1 MTSRI
6 ASILLLVLALSW
18 SVMAQSSSPMREGMW
33 EVNSTL
39 NIPGMGDAPPM
50 KHQQCITAAQIKDP
64 EAALPKMDNN
74 CKISNS
80 KLNGSTATYTL
91 TCTQP
96 TEVTGT
102 GEIKYAGSDSY
113 TGTLK
118 LDSGGASF
126 TLNYEAHRVGDCPK

>member
-1 MTSRI
+1 MRSRMTPS
-6 ASILLLVLALSW
+6 LLLVLTLSW
-18 SVMAQSSSPMREGMW
+18 TAMAQSSSPMREGLW

-39 NIPGMGDAPPM
+39 NIPGMGEAPPM

-74 CKISNS
+74 CRISNY

-96 TEVTGT
+96 TEVTAS
-102 GEIKYAGSDSY
+102 GEIKYSGSDAY
-113 TGTLK
+113 TGTLT
-118 LDSGGASF
+118 LDSGGTTF
-126 TLNYEAHRVGDCPK
+126 GLTYEAHRVGDCPK